1 MNSAAKNGIRFG
13 LHSDCPVT
21 PVNPFHSMWTAVTRQ
36 TKTGEIL
43 GSDECISVKQAGQE
57 YIS

>member
-1 MNSAAKNGIRFG
+1 MVYEKQKISPLNSAAKNGIRFG

-36 TKTGEIL
+36 TKTGKIQ
-43 GSDECISVKQAGQE
+43 IF
-57 YIS
+57 